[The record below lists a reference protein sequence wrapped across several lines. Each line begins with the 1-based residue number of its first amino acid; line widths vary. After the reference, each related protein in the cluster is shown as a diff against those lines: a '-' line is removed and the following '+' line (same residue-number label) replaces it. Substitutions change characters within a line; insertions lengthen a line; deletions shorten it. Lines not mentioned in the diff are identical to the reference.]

1 MLFSIKFDSLIFH
14 KGSRELFSP
23 IVFGLQA
30 RQSVGGSVGHPR
42 DGVASCKSVWI
53 QVAQRSWKCS
63 DMAESSREPTEQ
75 SSLAQHQCL
84 TLLLIMGIQG
94 LSLTEKCSALFP
106 QPPLSCWVLW
116 NPIEVLLSPEDTVQI
131 IIGFIS
137 AGDVDFLNELTLSSC
152 PSSPFS
158 LMLTHHP
165 LLLLCRAPPLSPHL
179 F

>member
-1 MLFSIKFDSLIFH
+1 MSLVHSDFRAWKKSAIIKSLYSSAVLFCIKFDSHYRCLILH
-14 KGSRELFSP
+14 KDSRDLFSS

-30 RQSVGGSVGHPR
+30 EAVSQSVSQSVVGRHPR
-42 DGVASCKSVWI
+42 DGAASCKSVWI

-116 NPIEVLLSPEDTVQI
+116 NPIEVLLSLKIQYKSSLV
-131 IIGFIS
+131 
-137 AGDVDFLNELTLSSC
+137 LSQLGMSI
-152 PSSPFS
+152 F
-158 LMLTHHP
+158 
-165 LLLLCRAPPLSPHL
+165 
-179 F
+179 